1 MKSITCAHDRSLEY
15 KAHTYRT
22 LEKRRRRYKC
32 LTCPYIRPARTDRLQ
47 SGKIKRGK
55 TSKGFF
61 SALRQKKNTGF
72 ESGKSASA
80 PLRWRRTS
88 SAASYAVPSGATH
101 SWCDSYVFTWP
112 NMDQNFGFGWKVL
125 MLHTRLPCRV
135 VWARGCGQRLTFEN
149 LVSNEGS
156 ADPSSG
162 APRRRLAC

>member
-1 MKSITCAHDRSLEY
+1 MIAAWNTRRILTEHWKSGGGDTNVSLAPIFVRPEPIDCR
-15 KAHTYRT
+15 A
-22 LEKRRRRYKC
+22 EKLNEEK
-32 LTCPYIRPARTDRLQ
+32 PA
-47 SGKIKRGK
+47 K
-55 TSKGFF
+55 KGFF